1 MYTILITGKNGQ
13 VGWELVRTLAPLG
26 RIIAIDVE
34 DVDLTRPDNIRSFV
48 RDIPDLHLIVNPA
61 AYTNVDAAEDV
72 PELAKQ
78 INADAPAVLAEES
91 NRLGI
96 PIIHYSTDYVFDG
109 TKETSYFETDPTGP
123 LGVYGQTKL
132 EGELAV
138 CSINPKHFVFRLCWV
153 YGARGKNFFL
163 TMLRL
168 AKQNTVPKVV
178 CDQFGSPTWSRMIAE
193 ATALIAA
200 KVLDQPDR
208 DDWGIYHLSAGGLTN
223 WHAFATEIFRW
234 ANVRYGLSNLE
245 PLAIPGSEYPTRA
258 RRPNFSHLS
267 VEKLATTFGVRLPD
281 WKEQIK
287 LVCNDNFE
295 V

>member
-1 MYTILITGKNGQ
+1 MHTILITGKIGQ
-13 VGWELVRTLAPLG
+13 VGWELTRTLAPLG

-34 DVDLTRPDNIRSFV
+34 EVDFTRPDKIRSFV
-48 RDIPDLHLIVNPA
+48 RDIPGLKLIVNPA
-61 AYTNVDAAEDV
+61 AYTNVDVAEDA

-109 TKETSYFETDPTGP
+109 RKETSYSETDPTGP

-138 CSINPKHFVFRLCWV
+138 CSINPRHFVFRLCWV
-153 YGARGKNFFL
+153 YGLRGKNFFL

-168 AKQNTVPKVV
+168 AKKNTVPKVV

-193 ATALIAA
+193 ATALIASNA
-200 KVLDQPDR
+200 LRQHER
-208 DDWGIYHLSAGGLTN
+208 DDWGIYHLAAGGLTN
-223 WHAFATEIFRW
+223 WHEFATEIFRW
-234 ANVRYGLSNLE
+234 ANVRHGLTNEE
-245 PLAIPGSEYPTRA
+245 PSAIPGFEYPTKA
-258 RRPNFSHLS
+258 RRPSFSHLS
-267 VEKLATTFGVRLPD
+267 VEKLALTFGIRLPD
-281 WKEQIK
+281 WKEQFN
-287 LVCNDNFE
+287 LVCGENLE